1 MKNKSQNHILASGDR
16 KQVIIRGLD
25 LSNGQAKI
33 YAEEYLGNVNSLK
46 PIDGKQA
53 LVYAIFDTKIVDID
67 AGYVI

>member
-1 MKNKSQNHILASGDR
+1 MKNKNQNHILANGDR

-33 YAEEYLGNVNSLK
+33 YAQEYLGNVNSLK
-46 PIDGKQA
+46 EITGQQA
-53 LVYAIFDTKIVDID
+53 LAYAIFDTKIVDID